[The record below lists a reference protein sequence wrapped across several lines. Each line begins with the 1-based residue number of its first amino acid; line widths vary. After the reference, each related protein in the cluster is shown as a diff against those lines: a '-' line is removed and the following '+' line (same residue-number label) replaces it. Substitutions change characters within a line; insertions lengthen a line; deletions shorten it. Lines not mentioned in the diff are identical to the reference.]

1 MFNLVF
7 FGSTLIGV
15 ISGLIIAFI
24 MKRQASYKNENHGYE
39 RKQEL
44 NARQIK
50 AVDEHNVMTEVA
62 MMLICPYVSYLI
74 AEGLELS
81 GIMSI
86 LINGIVLSYYAT
98 PNLSEYGRKV
108 LSMSYETIAYSTE
121 TLVFL
126 FLGMGLFAFDHPYDQ
141 LSLTFVL
148 TTIFNINIARALNV
162 LTVSW
167 IVNKTRSEE
176 SKIRWNHQVVMWLS
190 GLRGAMAYALALKSS
205 TELVIGP
212 LILIDTLIFSL
223 FTILVVG
230 SILNPIL
237 SRLDVKQKEDDDNRT
252 ATMAPN

>member
-1 MFNLVF
+1 M
-7 FGSTLIGV
+7 
-15 ISGLIIAFI
+15 
-24 MKRQASYKNENHGYE
+24 
-39 RKQEL
+39 

-62 MMLICPYVSYLI
+62 MMLLCPYVSYLI

-81 GIMSI
+81 GIVSI

-108 LSMSYETIAYSTE
+108 LSMSYETIAFSTE

-126 FLGMGLFAFDHPYDQ
+126 FLGMGMFAFDHPYEQ
-141 LSLTFVL
+141 LSFTFVL
-148 TTIFNINIARALNV
+148 TTIVNLNIARALNV
-162 LTVSW
+162 VVISW
-167 IVNKTRSEE
+167 IVNRTRSEE
-176 SKIRWNHQVVMWLS
+176 SKIRWNQQVVMWIA

-212 LILIDTLIFSL
+212 LILTDTLITSL
-223 FTILVVG
+223 FTILVIG

-237 SRLDVKQKEDDDNRT
+237 SKLDVKQKEDNDGRT
-252 ATMAPN
+252 STMAPNDMIGGQYNCFNRLKKRIRDFDST